1 MLQDLPWG
9 RGNFQRCPNQNDNWP
24 RKLVSSG
31 GSVSIIE
38 KAAGK
43 LDQNEKDVKASARQN
58 IIEKAAGKLDQN
70 ETDVKASA
78 RQNIIENAAGK
89 IKKEGIAN
97 GIDQAL
103 MHGTA
108 SQSNPTMLDLTRLR
122 QLGGITPNE
131 EKTQIAEEFRMIK
144 RPLITNAFNQ
154 GAGHIKNGN
163 LIMIT
168 SALADEGK
176 SFCAVNLAMSI
187 AMEMDHTVLLV
198 DADVAHPS
206 IPTYLG
212 LQAPR
217 GLQRGLLDLL
227 LDDKLELA
235 DVMMRT
241 NVEKLSI
248 LTAGKKSIHATELL
262 ASQSMSKLLA
272 DIAQRYRDRIV
283 IFDSPPLL
291 LTTESHVLATQ
302 MGQIVLVVEA
312 ETTPQKA
319 VMEALR
325 QIESCDVINLIFNK
339 ARSLPGVGYYGNYY
353 A

>member
-1 MLQDLPWG
+1 M
-9 RGNFQRCPNQNDNWP
+9 
-24 RKLVSSG
+24 
-31 GSVSIIE
+31 SIIE

-43 LDQNEKDVKASARQN
+43 LDQNDKDVKASIRQN
-58 IIEKAAGKLDQN
+58 IIETAAG
-70 ETDVKASA
+70 
-78 RQNIIENAAGK
+78 R
-89 IKKEGIAN
+89 IKKDSIAN
-97 GIDQAL
+97 GTGQIL
-103 MHGTA
+103 KHGTA
-108 SQSNPTMLDLTRLR
+108 SQSNLNKLDLTRLR
-122 QLGGITPNE
+122 KLGGITPGE
-131 EKTQIAEEFRMIK
+131 KKTQIAEEFRMIK
-144 RPLITNAFNQ
+144 RPLITNALNR

-168 SALADEGK
+168 SALAGEGK

-206 IPTYLG
+206 IPSYLG
-212 LQAPR
+212 LQAE
-217 GLQRGLLDLL
+217 RGLLDLL

-241 NVEKLSI
+241 DVEKLSI
-248 LTAGKKSIHATELL
+248 LTAGIKSSHSTELL

-272 DIAQRYRDRIV
+272 DIAQRYHDRIV

-319 VMEALR
+319 VIEALR
-325 QIESCDVINLIFNK
+325 QIESCDVINLILNK
-339 ARSLPGVGYYGNYY
+339 SRQFPGTGYYGNYY

>member
-1 MLQDLPWG
+1 MPWG
-9 RGNFQRCPNQNDNWP
+9 REIFQRCPNQNSNWP
-24 RKLVSSG
+24 RKLVSPG

-38 KAAGK
+38 KAAVK

-58 IIEKAAGKLDQN
+58 IIERAAG
-70 ETDVKASA
+70 
-78 RQNIIENAAGK
+78 RIE
-89 IKKEGIAN
+89 KEGIAN
-97 GIDQAL
+97 AIGRTH

-108 SQSNPTMLDLTRLR
+108 SQSNLTMLDLTRLR
-122 QLGGITPNE
+122 QLGGVTPNE
-131 EKTQIAEEFRMIK
+131 EKTQIAEEFRIIK
-144 RPLITNAFNQ
+144 RPLITNAFNR

-163 LIMIT
+163 LIMVT
-168 SALADEGK
+168 SAIAGEGK

-198 DADVAHPS
+198 DADVARPS
-206 IPTYLG
+206 IPKYLG
-212 LQAPR
+212 LPA
-217 GLQRGLLDLL
+217 QRGLLDLL

-248 LTAGKKSIHATELL
+248 LTAGKKSMHATELL

-339 ARSLPGVGYYGNYY
+339 ARYFPGAGHYGNYY

>member
-1 MLQDLPWG
+1 
-9 RGNFQRCPNQNDNWP
+9 
-24 RKLVSSG
+24 
-31 GSVSIIE
+31 VSIIE

-43 LDQNEKDVKASARQN
+43 LGQNEKDVKASELQN
-58 IIEKAAGKLDQN
+58 IIERTAGKN
-70 ETDVKASA
+70 E
-78 RQNIIENAAGK
+78 NIINV
-89 IKKEGIAN
+89 N
-97 GIDQAL
+97 VIDQARKY
-103 MHGTA
+103 GTA
-108 SQSNPTMLDLTRLR
+108 SQLNPPTMLDLTRLR
-122 QLGGITPNE
+122 QLGGVTPNE

-144 RPLITNAFNQ
+144 RPLITNAFSQ

-163 LIMIT
+163 LIMVT
-168 SALADEGK
+168 SALASEGK

-198 DADVAHPS
+198 DADVARPS
-206 IPTYLG
+206 IPKYLG
-212 LQAPR
+212 MQAH
-217 GLQRGLLDLL
+217 RGLLDLL

-235 DVMMRT
+235 DVMKRT
-241 NVEKLSI
+241 NVEKLSV
-248 LTAGKKSIHATELL
+248 LTSGKKSMHATELL
-262 ASQSMSKLLA
+262 ASQSMSKLLT

-325 QIESCDVINLIFNK
+325 QIETCDIINLIFNK
-339 ARSLPGVGYYGNYY
+339 ARTFPGARYYGNYY
-353 A
+353 G